1 MRHSF
6 PLRHV
11 CVIVAFAYLCALGTA
26 QSCVPP
32 ESMKSSLEE
41 KPDVSALNDLG
52 VYFGEQKDYTC
63 AASTFASSLQM
74 DPQQKGFAHVAFMF
88 GASLYLSGS
97 TKEAIVALQEAE
109 KFGYNEIKLHLILAQ
124 ALDAT
129 HATADAE
136 TEWRAAL
143 EIDPEYP
150 DALDNLSS
158 DLIGDGNYGAVIQ
171 LLDTP
176 RVAPL
181 RNEQQDANLALA
193 YARAGKLDD
202 SERVL
207 RDSVNTYPDSA
218 PLSEQL
224 ANVLTEL
231 GRKEE
236 AAAVL
241 LIAHDRQ
248 VKDTEADQ

>member
-1 MRHSF
+1 
-6 PLRHV
+6 
-11 CVIVAFAYLCALGTA
+11 
-26 QSCVPP
+26 
-32 ESMKSSLEE
+32 MKARFEG

-52 VYFGEQKDYTC
+52 DYFGEQKDYTC
-63 AASTFASSLQM
+63 AATTFASSLQA
-74 DPQQKGFAHVAFMF
+74 DPHQKGFAHVAFMF

-97 TKEAIVALQEAE
+97 TKEAIIALQEAE
-109 KFGYNEIKLHLILAQ
+109 KFGYKDIKLHLILAQ
-124 ALDAT
+124 ALDTT

-158 DLIGDGNYGAVIQ
+158 DLIADSNYAAVIQ

-176 RVAPL
+176 RIAPL
-181 RNEQQDANLALA
+181 RTVQQDTNLALA
-193 YARAGKLDD
+193 FARSGKLSD

-207 RDSVNTYPDSA
+207 RDSVNTYPDAA

-224 ANVLTEL
+224 ADVLTQL

-241 LIAHDRQ
+241 QIEHGRQ
-248 VKDTEADQ
+248 ARGSEADH